1 MDLQTLK
8 LDRRTVIGKKVKQLR
23 RQGVIPVH
31 IYGADMGPEN
41 LQVEDLTLNRLLP
54 QIGSNIPV
62 SVEYEGQGDE
72 KVCFV
77 REVQRNPVTDDVIH
91 VDFLRVDVT
100 QTVSAE
106 VPLVL
111 TGSSLAV
118 TEMAGTLLQNVQSLL
133 IEALPMNM
141 PAEVIVDISSLIDF
155 DASIPVSDVAVPGN
169 VTVLNDPDD
178 TIARVVPP
186 RLEAEI
192 EEEEGEEVEGEET
205 EGEEGESDE
214 ESESDSVS
222 RSANPRHDTR

>member
-8 LDRRTVIGKKVKQLR
+8 LDRRTVTGKKVKRLR
-23 RQGVIPVH
+23 QRGVIPVH

-41 LQVEDLTLNRLLP
+41 LQVDDLTLNRVLL
-54 QIGSNIPV
+54 QVGSNIPV

-77 REVQRNPVTDDVIH
+77 REVQRHPVSEEVIH

-118 TEMAGTLLQNVQSLL
+118 SEMAGTLLQNVQSLL

-141 PAEVIVDISSLIDF
+141 PAEVTVDISSLVDF
-155 DASIPVSDVAVPGN
+155 DASIQVSDVSVPGD

-192 EEEEGEEVEGEET
+192 EEEEGEEVEGEEA
-205 EGEEGESDE
+205 EGEEGEGAEEGEDE
-214 ESESDSVS
+214 S
-222 RSANPRHDTR
+222 

>member
-8 LDRRTVIGKKVKQLR
+8 LDRRTVIGKKVKRLR
-23 RQGVIPVH
+23 QRGVTPVH

-41 LQVEDLTLNRLLP
+41 LQVDDITLNRLLL
-54 QIGSNIPV
+54 QVGSNIPV

-77 REVQRNPVTDDVIH
+77 REVQRHPVTEEVIH

-141 PAEVIVDISSLIDF
+141 PAEVTVDVSVLVDF
-155 DASIPVSDVAVPGN
+155 DASIPVSDVSVPGN
-169 VTVLNDPDD
+169 VSVLNDPED

-186 RLEAEI
+186 RLETEI
-192 EEEEGEEVEGEET
+192 EEEEGEEVEGEEG
-205 EGEEGESDE
+205 EGEEGEGDE
-214 ESESDSVS
+214 EGEDES
-222 RSANPRHDTR
+222 

>member
-192 EEEEGEEVEGEET
+192 EEEEGEEVEGEEA

-214 ESESDSVS
+214 ESESDS
-222 RSANPRHDTR
+222 

>member
-8 LDRRTVIGKKVKQLR
+8 LDRRTVIGKKVKRLR
-23 RQGVIPVH
+23 QRGVTPVH

-41 LQVEDLTLNRLLP
+41 LQVDDITLNRLLL
-54 QIGSNIPV
+54 QVGSNIPV

-77 REVQRNPVTDDVIH
+77 REVQRHPVTEEVIH

-141 PAEVIVDISSLIDF
+141 PAEVTADISVLVDF
-155 DASIPVSDVAVPGN
+155 DASIPVSDVSVPGN
-169 VTVLNDPDD
+169 VSVLNDPED

-186 RLEAEI
+186 RLETEI
-192 EEEEGEEVEGEET
+192 EEEEGEEVEGEEG
-205 EGEEGESDE
+205 EGDEEGEDE
-214 ESESDSVS
+214 S
-222 RSANPRHDTR
+222 

>member
-31 IYGADMGPEN
+31 VYGADMGPEN
-41 LQVEDLTLNRLLP
+41 LQVDDLTLNRTLL
-54 QIGSNIPV
+54 QVGSNIPV

-77 REVQRNPVTDDVIH
+77 REVQRHPVTDEVIH

-118 TEMAGTLLQNVQSLL
+118 SEMAGTLLQNVQSLL
-133 IEALPMNM
+133 IEALPMDM
-141 PAEVIVDISSLIDF
+141 PAELQADISGLVDF
-155 DASIPVSDVAVPGN
+155 DASIQVSDVSVPDN

-186 RLEAEI
+186 RLE
-192 EEEEGEEVEGEET
+192 VETFDE
-205 EGEEGESDE
+205 EGEEGEGEEAEGEEGEGDAEE
-214 ESESDSVS
+214 ESES
-222 RSANPRHDTR
+222 

>member
-8 LDRRTVIGKKVKQLR
+8 LDRRTVIGKKVKRLR
-23 RQGVIPVH
+23 QRGVTPVH

-41 LQVEDLTLNRLLP
+41 LQVDDITLNRLLL
-54 QIGSNIPV
+54 QVGSNIPV

-77 REVQRNPVTDDVIH
+77 REVQRHPVTEEVIH

-141 PAEVIVDISSLIDF
+141 PAEVTVDVSVLVDF
-155 DASIPVSDVAVPGN
+155 DASIPVSDVSVPGN
-169 VTVLNDPDD
+169 VSVLNDPED

-186 RLEAEI
+186 RLETEI
-192 EEEEGEEVEGEET
+192 EEEEGEEVEGEEG
-205 EGEEGESDE
+205 EGDEGEGDEEGEDE
-214 ESESDSVS
+214 S
-222 RSANPRHDTR
+222 

>member
-8 LDRRTVIGKKVKQLR
+8 LDRRTVIGKKVKRLR
-23 RQGVIPVH
+23 QRGVTPVH

-41 LQVEDLTLNRLLP
+41 LQVDDITLNRLLL
-54 QIGSNIPV
+54 QVGSNIPV

-77 REVQRNPVTDDVIH
+77 REVQRHPVTEEVIH

-141 PAEVIVDISSLIDF
+141 PAEVTADISVLVDF
-155 DASIPVSDVAVPGN
+155 DASIPVSDVSVPGN
-169 VTVLNDPDD
+169 VSVLNDPED

-186 RLEAEI
+186 RLETEI
-192 EEEEGEEVEGEET
+192 EEEEGEEVEGEEG
-205 EGEEGESDE
+205 EGEEGEGDE
-214 ESESDSVS
+214 EGEDES
-222 RSANPRHDTR
+222 

>member
-8 LDRRTVIGKKVKQLR
+8 LDRRTVIGKKVKRLR
-23 RQGVIPVH
+23 QRGVTPVH

-41 LQVEDLTLNRLLP
+41 LQVDDITLNRLLL
-54 QIGSNIPV
+54 QVGSNIPV

-77 REVQRNPVTDDVIH
+77 REVQRHPVTEEVIH

-141 PAEVIVDISSLIDF
+141 PAEVTVDISVLVDF
-155 DASIPVSDVAVPGN
+155 DASIPVSDVSVPGN
-169 VTVLNDPDD
+169 VSVLNDPED

-186 RLEAEI
+186 RLETEL
-192 EEEEGEEVEGEET
+192 EEEEGEEVEGEEG
-205 EGEEGESDE
+205 EGEEGEGDE
-214 ESESDSVS
+214 EGED
-222 RSANPRHDTR
+222 

>member
-8 LDRRTVIGKKVKQLR
+8 LDRRTVIGKKVKRLR
-23 RQGVIPVH
+23 QRGVTPVH

-41 LQVEDLTLNRLLP
+41 LQVDDITLNRLLL
-54 QIGSNIPV
+54 QVGSNIPV

-192 EEEEGEEVEGEET
+192 EEEEGEEVEGEEA

-214 ESESDSVS
+214 ESESDS
-222 RSANPRHDTR
+222 

>member
-8 LDRRTVIGKKVKQLR
+8 LDRRTVIGKKVKRLR
-23 RQGVIPVH
+23 QRGVTPVH

-41 LQVEDLTLNRLLP
+41 LQVDDITLNRLLL
-54 QIGSNIPV
+54 QVGSNIPV

-77 REVQRNPVTDDVIH
+77 REVQRHPVTEEVIH

-141 PAEVIVDISSLIDF
+141 PAEVTADISVLVDF
-155 DASIPVSDVAVPGN
+155 DASIPVSDVSVPGN
-169 VTVLNDPDD
+169 VSVLNDPED

-186 RLEAEI
+186 RLETEI
-192 EEEEGEEVEGEET
+192 EEEEGEEVEGEEG
-205 EGEEGESDE
+205 EGDEGEGDEEGEDE
-214 ESESDSVS
+214 S
-222 RSANPRHDTR
+222 

>member
-214 ESESDSVS
+214 ESESDS
-222 RSANPRHDTR
+222 

>member
-8 LDRRTVIGKKVKQLR
+8 LDRRTVIGKKVKRLR
-23 RQGVIPVH
+23 QRGVIPVH

-41 LQVEDLTLNRLLP
+41 LQVDDNTLNRLLL
-54 QIGSNIPV
+54 QVGSNIPV

-77 REVQRNPVTDDVIH
+77 REVQRHPVTEEVIH

-141 PAEVIVDISSLIDF
+141 PAEVTVDISSLVDF
-155 DASIPVSDVAVPGN
+155 DASIQVSDAFVPGD

-178 TIARVVPP
+178 TIARVAPP
-186 RLEAEI
+186 RLETEI
-192 EEEEGEEVEGEET
+192 EEEEGEEVEGEEG
-205 EGEEGESDE
+205 EGEEGEGDE
-214 ESESDSVS
+214 EDGEES
-222 RSANPRHDTR
+222 

>member
-1 MDLQTLK
+1 
-8 LDRRTVIGKKVKQLR
+8 
-23 RQGVIPVH
+23 
-31 IYGADMGPEN
+31 MGPEN
-41 LQVEDLTLNRLLP
+41 LQVDDITLNRLLL
-54 QIGSNIPV
+54 QVGSNIPV

-77 REVQRNPVTDDVIH
+77 REVQRHPVTEEVIH

-141 PAEVIVDISSLIDF
+141 PAEVTVDISVLVDF
-155 DASIPVSDVAVPGN
+155 DASIPVSDVSVPGN
-169 VTVLNDPDD
+169 VSVLNDPED

-186 RLEAEI
+186 RLETEL
-192 EEEEGEEVEGEET
+192 EEEEGEEVEGEEG
-205 EGEEGESDE
+205 EGEEGEGDE
-214 ESESDSVS
+214 EGED
-222 RSANPRHDTR
+222 

>member
-8 LDRRTVIGKKVKQLR
+8 LDRRTVIGKKVKRLR
-23 RQGVIPVH
+23 QQGVIPVH
-31 IYGADMGPEN
+31 VYGADMGPQN
-41 LQVEDLTLNRLLP
+41 LQVDDLTLNRLLI
-54 QIGSNIPV
+54 QVGSNIPV

-77 REVQRNPVTDDVIH
+77 REVQRHPVTDDVIH

-106 VPLVL
+106 VPLIL

-118 TEMAGTLLQNVQSLL
+118 SEMAGTLLQNVQSLL
-133 IEALPMNM
+133 IEALPMDM
-141 PAEVIVDISSLIDF
+141 PAEVQVDISSLVDF
-155 DASIPVSDVAVPGN
+155 DASIQVQDASVPGN

-186 RLEAEI
+186 RLEVEI
-192 EEEEGEEVEGEET
+192 EEEEGEEI
-205 EGEEGESDE
+205 EGEEGEEGEGEAE
-214 ESESDSVS
+214 EE
-222 RSANPRHDTR
+222 TEG

>member
-192 EEEEGEEVEGEET
+192 EEEEGEEVEGEEA

>member
-8 LDRRTVIGKKVKQLR
+8 LDRRTVIGKKVKRLR
-23 RQGVIPVH
+23 QRGVTPVH

-41 LQVEDLTLNRLLP
+41 LQVDDITLNRLLL
-54 QIGSNIPV
+54 QVGSNIPV

-77 REVQRNPVTDDVIH
+77 REVQRHPVTEEVIH

-141 PAEVIVDISSLIDF
+141 PAEVTVDISVLVDF
-155 DASIPVSDVAVPGN
+155 DASIPVSDVSVPGN
-169 VTVLNDPDD
+169 VSVLNDPED

-186 RLEAEI
+186 RLETEL
-192 EEEEGEEVEGEET
+192 EEEEGEEVEGEEG
-205 EGEEGESDE
+205 EGEEGEGDE
-214 ESESDSVS
+214 EGEDES
-222 RSANPRHDTR
+222 

>member
-8 LDRRTVIGKKVKQLR
+8 LDRRTVIGKKVKRLR
-23 RQGVIPVH
+23 QRGVTPVH

-41 LQVEDLTLNRLLP
+41 LQVDDITLNRLLL
-54 QIGSNIPV
+54 QVGSNIPV

-141 PAEVIVDISSLIDF
+141 PAEVTADISVLVDF
-155 DASIPVSDVAVPGN
+155 DASIPVSDVSVPGN
-169 VTVLNDPDD
+169 VSVLNDPED

-186 RLEAEI
+186 RLETEI
-192 EEEEGEEVEGEET
+192 EEEEGEEVEGEEG
-205 EGEEGESDE
+205 EGEEGEGDE
-214 ESESDSVS
+214 EGEDES
-222 RSANPRHDTR
+222 

>member
-8 LDRRTVIGKKVKQLR
+8 FDRRTVTGKKVKQLR

-31 IYGADMGPEN
+31 VYGADMGPQN
-41 LQVEDLTLNRLLP
+41 LQVDDLTLNRLLP
-54 QIGSNIPV
+54 QVGSNIPV
-62 SVEYEGQGDE
+62 SVQYEGQGDE

-77 REVQRNPVTDDVIH
+77 REVQRHPVTEEVIH

-106 VPLVL
+106 VPIVL
-111 TGSSLAV
+111 SGSSLAV
-118 TEMAGTLLQNVQSLL
+118 SEMAGTLLQNVQSLL

-141 PAEVIVDISSLIDF
+141 PAEIQVDISGLVDF
-155 DASIPVSDVAVPGN
+155 DASIQVSDVSVPGD

-186 RLEAEI
+186 RLEVETF
-192 EEEEGEEVEGEET
+192 EEEGEEVEGEEA
-205 EGEEGESDE
+205 EGEEGEAAE
-214 ESESDSVS
+214 ETESES
-222 RSANPRHDTR
+222 